1 MANHASAIK
10 AHRQSLKRR
19 VRNKSNATRL
29 RTGLKKFI
37 ALVRAGKLDQASSAL
52 PSLYSLVDTAVGKK
66 VLSKNAA
73 ARHKSRLTRQL
84 TGALATANKG

>member
-19 VRNKSNATRL
+19 ARNKSNATKL
-29 RTGLKKFI
+29 RTGLKKF
-37 ALVRAGKLDQASSAL
+37 AVLVRAGKVEVAKSSVPAL
-52 PSLYSLVDTAVGKK
+52 HSLVDKAVKKK

-73 ARHKSRLTRQL
+73 ARYKSRLTRQL
-84 TGALATANKG
+84 NAALASPGRE

>member
-10 AHRQSLKRR
+10 AHRQSLQRR
-19 VRNKSNATRL
+19 SRNKSNVKRL

-37 ALVRAGKLDQASSAL
+37 ALVKAGKLDQASSAL

-66 VLSKNAA
+66 SLSKNAA
-73 ARHKSRLTRQL
+73 ARHKSRLTRHL
-84 TGALATANKG
+84 AVALAATNKG